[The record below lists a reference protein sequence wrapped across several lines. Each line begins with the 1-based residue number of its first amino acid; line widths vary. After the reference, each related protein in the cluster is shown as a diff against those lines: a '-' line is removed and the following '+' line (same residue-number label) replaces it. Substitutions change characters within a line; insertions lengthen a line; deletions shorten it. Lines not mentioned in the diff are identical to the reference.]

1 MDCHV
6 FAPWKKAGMVA
17 AQHKRID
24 LSGQEFSWL
33 LPQLVDGGGATTIFA
48 DKMLSSIG
56 EDRL

>member
-1 MDCHV
+1 
-6 FAPWKKAGMVA
+6 MVA